1 MQNQE
6 KAVAVMQPYFLPY
19 IGYFQLMNA
28 VDEFV
33 IYDNIQFTKRGWIH
47 RNRILDNNKDV
58 YVSLPVKKDSDYLDV
73 KDRYL
78 ADDFDKQK
86 NKILS
91 KIKNNYQKAP
101 WFKEVFPI
109 VENIFSFENKNLFDF
124 IFNSILVLKEHLEI
138 ETDIIISS
146 HIDIDHTLKSSD
158 KVKAIVWKQK
168 RDIYINSIGGQELY
182 DKKDFSKHG
191 IDLKF
196 LKPELKPYSQFS
208 NDFVPGLSII
218 DILMFN
224 DINETKHLLN
234 NYSLI

>member
-1 MQNQE
+1 MRNQE

-47 RNRILDNNKDV
+47 RNRILENSKDV
-58 YVSLPVKKDSDYLDV
+58 YISLPVKKDSDYLDV
-73 KDRYL
+73 KDRCL
-78 ADDFDKQK
+78 ADDFDKHK
-86 NKILS
+86 SKILS

-101 WFKEVFPI
+101 CFKEVFPI
-109 VENIFSFENKNLFDF
+109 VENIFSFENKNLFEF
-124 IFNSILVLKEHLEI
+124 IFNSTLILKEYLEI

-146 HIDIDHTLKSSD
+146 NIDIDHTLKSSD
-158 KVKAIVWKQK
+158 KVKAIVKKQK
-168 RDIYINSIGGQELY
+168 GNIYINPIGGLELY
-182 DKKDFSKHG
+182 DKSDFQKDG

-196 LKPELKPYSQFS
+196 LKPELKPYSQFL

-218 DILMFN
+218 DVLMFN
-224 DINETKHLLN
+224 SKAEIQDMLN
-234 NYSLI
+234 NYNLV